1 MKVPNATLHL
11 FRDGDKWSIAV
22 ESYDHEL
29 LRQLIVAAKA
39 NNGVFNCVGV
49 AADAFYLY
57 RAVVFSNVPKEDF
70 DIAQLNI
77 GEFRELP

>member
-22 ESYDHEL
+22 ESRDHEL
-29 LRQLIVAAKA
+29 LRELIVAAKA
-39 NNGVFNCVGV
+39 NNGALNFVGA

-57 RAVVFSNVPKEDF
+57 RAVVFSNVSEEDF

-77 GEFRELP
+77 GEFRGLP